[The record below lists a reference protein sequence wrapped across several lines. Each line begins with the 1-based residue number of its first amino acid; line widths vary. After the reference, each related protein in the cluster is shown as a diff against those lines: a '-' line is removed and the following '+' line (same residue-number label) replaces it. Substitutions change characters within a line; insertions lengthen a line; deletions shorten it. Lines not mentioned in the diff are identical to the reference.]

1 MHLEHDVSVSISST
15 RRRLRKAGHIV
26 RKPRNKPRLTSQCKK
41 ARLEFASIHKDWTAE
56 QWSEAIFSDESWFRL
71 HRSEGRV
78 YVRRIAEEGFMEDCV
93 LPTVKQ

>member
-26 RKPRNKPRLTSQCKK
+26 RKPRNKPRLTSQHKK
-41 ARLEFASIHKDWTAE
+41 ARQEFASNHKDWS
-56 QWSEAIFSDESWFRL
+56 QAIFSDESKFRL
-71 HRSEGRV
+71 HRSEGTV
-78 YVRRIAEEGFMEDCV
+78 YVRRITGEVFMEDCV